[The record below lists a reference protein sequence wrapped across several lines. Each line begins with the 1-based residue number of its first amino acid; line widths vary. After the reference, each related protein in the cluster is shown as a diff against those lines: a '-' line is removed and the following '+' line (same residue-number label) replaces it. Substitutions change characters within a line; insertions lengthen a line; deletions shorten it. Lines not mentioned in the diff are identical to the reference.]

1 MNHTPD
7 IQIESFSLLFQR
19 EHSTTISLNKIQH
32 LQLMISDI
40 TVTSKIKYN
49 KTANKTEH
57 IDPAVNLRNVLS
69 Y

>member
-19 EHSTTISLNKIQH
+19 EHRTTISLHKIQH
-32 LQLMISDI
+32 LQLMMSDI
-40 TVTSKIKYN
+40 TVSSKIKYN

-57 IDPAVNLRNVLS
+57 ILIQQLT
-69 Y
+69 